1 MVDRTPAV
9 ETIPTPPIIVGT
21 PDTSSRELQQLATE
35 LHRPPQSLS
44 ELSVLTAEQ
53 LSWLSVRVA
62 EVCQHEDVQM
72 RAALHRAIP
81 RFLRP
86 LLLRRLRS
94 QP

>member
-1 MVDRTPAV
+1 MK
-9 ETIPTPPIIVGT
+9 
-21 PDTSSRELQQLATE
+21 PDAASRELQQLASE
-35 LHRPPQSLS
+35 LHRPPQSLT
-44 ELSVLTAEQ
+44 ELAQLTPDQLTWLTA
-53 LSWLSVRVA
+53 RVA

-81 RFLRP
+81 KFLRP